1 MTVFAA
7 TSQQAIGGV
16 LAALLV
22 LGWLAYIAV
31 ALRRR
36 RDEPAAQELEL
47 APNRRPYLDDEGL
60 EGPRLTKVLGW
71 ALVLL
76 AISSVAPLLYWL
88 REPSR
93 QAGAERGFANRA
105 EERGAAMFQPTDAPG
120 ESKVGRFG
128 CATCHGAQG
137 QGGVAN
143 YNIETALGTTRQ
155 VKWAAPA
162 LDTVLLRHTEEE
174 VRTIL
179 VYGRANTPMPA
190 WGVLGGGPMNDQQID
205 DLIAY
210 LDSIKLSKKAAV
222 KRSTEEIQAE
232 MSRPGGPTDL
242 GEAAFNTTCARCHT
256 KGWSYGEPEV
266 NGGGAFGFNLTNGL
280 ALRQF
285 PDRADMIEFITEG
298 SEFAKPYG
306 VRGVG
311 TGRMPGFGRQL
322 TEEQI
327 AAIVDYVRGL

>member
-1 MTVFAA
+1 MNVFAA
-7 TSQQAIGGV
+7 TSQQAIGV
-16 LAALLV
+16 TVAVLLV
-22 LGWLAYIAV
+22 FGWLCYIAV

-36 RDEPAAQELEL
+36 GDEPPTQELEL

-76 AISSVAPLLYWL
+76 AITSIAPVVYWL
-88 REPSR
+88 DEPSR
-93 QAGAERGFANRA
+93 QAGAARGFDNRA
-105 EERGAAMFQPTDAPG
+105 ASRGEDLFAATEAG
-120 ESKVGRFG
+120 GFG
-128 CATCHGAQG
+128 CANCHGTQG
-137 QGGVAN
+137 QGGVAPG
-143 YNIETALGTTRQ
+143 NIETPLGTPRR
-155 VKWAAPA
+155 VDWIAPA
-162 LDTVLLRHTEEE
+162 VDTVLLRHSEEE

-210 LDSIKLSKKAAV
+210 LGRIQLSPDEAR
-222 KRSTEEIQAE
+222 KRSTEEIEAE
-232 MSRPGGPTDL
+232 MKRPGGPTDR
-242 GEAAFNTTCARCHT
+242 GEAAFNVSCARCHT

-285 PDRADMIEFITEG
+285 PNRDDMVEFLSDG
-298 SEFAKPYG
+298 SEFSKPYG

-311 TGRMPGFGRQL
+311 TGRMPGFGQQL
-322 TEEQI
+322 TDEQI
-327 AAIVDYVRGL
+327 QAIVDYVRGL

>member
-1 MTVFAA
+1 MTLFAA
-7 TSQQAIGGV
+7 TSQQAIGV
-16 LAALLV
+16 TVAALLV
-22 LGWLAYIAV
+22 LGWLCYIAV

-36 RDEPAAQELEL
+36 ADEPATQELEL

-71 ALVLL
+71 ALLLL
-76 AISSVAPLLYWL
+76 AITSIAPLVYWL
-88 REPSR
+88 DEPSR
-93 QAGAERGFANRA
+93 QAGAARGFDNRA
-105 EERGAAMFQPTDAPG
+105 AARGEDLFQPTAAG
-120 ESKVGRFG
+120 GFG
-128 CATCHGAQG
+128 CADCHGAAG

-143 YNIETALGTTRQ
+143 GNIETPLGTPRR

-162 LDTVLLRHTEEE
+162 VDTVLLRHTEEE

-190 WGVLGGGPMNDQQID
+190 WGVLGGGAMNDQQID

-210 LDSIKLSKKAAV
+210 LDKIKLSPKEAR
-222 KRSTEEIQAE
+222 KRSTEAIEAE
-232 MSRPGGPTDL
+232 QGRPGGPTDL
-242 GEAAFNTTCARCHT
+242 GEAAFNVSCARCHT

-280 ALRQF
+280 GLRQF
-285 PDRADMIEFITEG
+285 PNRDDMVEFITDG

-311 TGRMPGFGRQL
+311 SGRMPGFGKQL

-327 AAIVDYVRGL
+327 QAIVDYVRGL

>member
-1 MTVFAA
+1 MNLFAA
-7 TSQQAIGGV
+7 TSQQAIGITV
-16 LAALLV
+16 AALLV
-22 LGWLAYIAV
+22 LGWLAYIVV

-36 RDEPAAQELEL
+36 NDVPPTQELEL

-76 AISSVAPLLYWL
+76 AITSIAPIVYWL
-88 REPSR
+88 DEPSR
-93 QAGAERGFANRA
+93 QAGAARGFDNRA
-105 EERGAAMFQPTDAPG
+105 AARGEDLFAPTAEG
-120 ESKVGRFG
+120 GFG
-128 CATCHGAQG
+128 CADCHGPNG
-137 QGGVAN
+137 QGGVARA
-143 YNIETALGTTRQ
+143 NIETPLGSPRQ
-155 VKWAAPA
+155 VQWAAPA
-162 LDTVLLRHTEEE
+162 VDTVLLRHTEEE

-190 WGVLGGGPMNDQQID
+190 WGVLGGGAMNDQQID

-210 LDSIKLSKKAAV
+210 LGRLKLTAKEARQ
-222 KRSTEEIQAE
+222 RSTEAIEAE
-232 MSRPGGPTDL
+232 QDRPGGPADL
-242 GEAAFNTTCARCHT
+242 GEAAFNVSCARCHT

-266 NGGGAFGFNLTNGL
+266 QGGGAFGFNLTNGL

-285 PDRADMIEFITEG
+285 PNRDDMIEFITDG

-311 TGRMPGFGRQL
+311 TGRMPGFGQQL

-327 AAIVDYVRGL
+327 EAIVDYVRGL